1 MSEMSLVGR
10 LEGVVNLGAIVSLKG
25 KGDAVKGFVHG
36 YSIYEIILG
45 NKLPVGLESKET
57 DIKSSGEDS
66 WTVPDGEETYP
77 LKDFELCIVDEYPK
91 QNKPL
96 ALAKFYK

>member
-10 LEGVVNLGAIVSLKG
+10 LEGVVKLGAIVSLKG

-45 NKLPVGLESKET
+45 NKLPVGLES
-57 DIKSSGEDS
+57 
-66 WTVPDGEETYP
+66 
-77 LKDFELCIVDEYPK
+77 
-91 QNKPL
+91 
-96 ALAKFYK
+96 